1 MTMYQALKQLYEQY
15 NIPDDVVEIITKYIQ
30 MNYMKDTLSFTT
42 SKRLKRLTEKMKRS
56 QVRIKDTHPGRFI
69 CRALEPTMEYFRPEI
84 FNKNDKI
91 NLNGVWISSSRC
103 YHYGNPTNQDGHYR
117 LSYDCREQIRD
128 WTKVKI
134 ADKLKEYNEHRF
146 TDTIKYKS
154 SMSKSQLLK
163 LLMYAE
169 VLER

>member
-15 NIPDDVVEIITKYIQ
+15 NIPDDIVEIITKYIQ

-42 SKRLKRLTEKMKRS
+42 DKRLKRLTDKMKR
-56 QVRIKDTHPGRFI
+56 QQRCIKDTHPGRFI
-69 CRALEPTMEYFRPEI
+69 CRALEPSMDYFRPQL
-84 FNKNDKI
+84 FYKSDKI
-91 NLNGVWISSSRC
+91 NLNGVITSSSAC
-103 YHYGNPTNQDGHYR
+103 YHWNNSRGHYR
-117 LSYDCREQIRD
+117 LDYDTREAMRG

-169 VLER
+169 LVER

>member
-1 MTMYQALKQLYEQY
+1 MYQALKQLYEQY

-42 SKRLKRLTEKMKRS
+42 DKRLKRITDKLKR
-56 QVRIKDTHPGRFI
+56 QQRCIRDTHPGRFI
-69 CRALEPTMEYFRPEI
+69 CRALEPSMDYFREEL
-84 FNKNDKI
+84 FYKTDKI
-91 NLNGVWISSSRC
+91 NLNGVLISSSAC
-103 YHYGNPTNQDGHYR
+103 YNFHHNQQGHYR

-134 ADKLKEYNEHRF
+134 ADKLKEYNEQRF

-169 VLER
+169 VVER

>member
-1 MTMYQALKQLYEQY
+1 MYQALKQLYEQY

-42 SKRLKRLTEKMKRS
+42 DKRLKRITEKMKGQQRCI
-56 QVRIKDTHPGRFI
+56 RDTHPGRFI
-69 CRALEPTMEYFRPEI
+69 CRALEPSMDYFREKL
-84 FNKNDKI
+84 FYKSDKM
-91 NLNGVWISSSRC
+91 NLNGVLLSSTST
-103 YHYGNPTNQDGHYR
+103 YHWHHTEGDYR
-117 LSYDCREQIRD
+117 LDYDSRENMRV

-134 ADKLKEYNEHRF
+134 ADKLKEYNEQRF

-169 VLER
+169 VVER